1 MRELLKKSQKYMFLK
16 LVKTLTL
23 KKIQKEKMILTL
35 TLMVIQTLKTV
46 KVLDKVQFLKQVL
59 LKGKVLVSKVL
70 KVQFRGNKESEAFQE
85 DLQSLTCC

>member
-1 MRELLKKSQKYMFLK
+1 MKKSQKYMFLK

-35 TLMVIQTLKTV
+35 TQMVIQTLKTI
-46 KVLDKVQFLKQVL
+46 KVLEKVQFLKQVL

-70 KVQFRGNKESEAFQE
+70 KVRFRGNK
-85 DLQSLTCC
+85 